1 MPSPRASESKGR
13 SSRSRPA
20 TTPEAREKQLTSLA
34 YDLAEKQ
41 LREGTASSQVISTF
55 LKYGS
60 ARERLEQERLERENH
75 FLRIKA
81 EQMQS
86 QQRVEELY
94 TKAMDAFRGYSG
106 QEPDPNHDSHSA
118 YDDDYDDGYR

>member
-1 MPSPRASESKGR
+1 MPPRESSESKGR
-13 SSRSRPA
+13 SSRLKPA
-20 TTPEAREKQLTSLA
+20 TTPEAREKQLVSLA

-60 ARERLEQERLERENH
+60 TRERLEQDRLERENH

-81 EQMQS
+81 ERMQS
-86 QQRVEELY
+86 EARIEELY

-106 QEPDPNHDSHSA
+106 QDPEPDPDHDE
-118 YDDDYDDGYR
+118 YDGY

>member
-1 MPSPRASESKGR
+1 MADKPRRG
-13 SSRSRPA
+13 RPA
-20 TTPEAREKQLTSLA
+20 TTPEAREKQLVSLA

-60 ARERLEQERLERENH
+60 SRERLEQDRLERENH

-81 EQMQS
+81 EQIQS
-86 QQRVEELY
+86 QQKLEELF
-94 TKAMDAFRGYSG
+94 TEAMDAFRGYSG
-106 QEPDPNHDSHSA
+106 QDEGPDPDHDDFDA
-118 YDDDYDDGYR
+118 YDGYR

>member
-1 MPSPRASESKGR
+1 MADAGKPRR
-13 SSRSRPA
+13 RPA
-20 TTPEAREKQLTSLA
+20 TTPEAREKQLVSLA

-60 ARERLEQERLERENH
+60 SRERLEQDRLERENH

-106 QEPDPNHDSHSA
+106 QDPEPDPDRDEYDA
-118 YDDDYDDGYR
+118 YDGYR

>member
-1 MPSPRASESKGR
+1 MPSSRASEPKGS

-20 TTPEAREKQLTSLA
+20 ATPEARERQLTSLA

-60 ARERLEQERLERENH
+60 SRERLEQERLERENH

-81 EQMQS
+81 EQIQG
-86 QQRVEELY
+86 QQKMEELF

-106 QEPDPNHDSHSA
+106 QDPEPERDQ
-118 YDDDYDDGYR
+118 DDYEDDYR

>member
-1 MPSPRASESKGR
+1 MPSSRDSEAKGR

-20 TTPEAREKQLTSLA
+20 LTPEAREKQLTSLA

-60 ARERLEQERLERENH
+60 SRERLEQERLERENH
-75 FLRIKA
+75 FLRIKS
-81 EQMQS
+81 EQIQS
-86 QQRVEELY
+86 QQKIEDLY
-94 TKAMDAFRGYSG
+94 VKAMDAFRGYSG
-106 QEPDPNHDSHSA
+106 QDPEPDRDHDSHRA
-118 YDDDYDDGYR
+118 FDDDDGYR

>member
-1 MPSPRASESKGR
+1 MAGRRQTSGDGSPRL
-13 SSRSRPA
+13 RPG
-20 TTPEAREKQLTSLA
+20 TTPDAREKQLVSLA

-60 ARERLEQERLERENH
+60 NRERLEQDRIERENH
-75 FLRIKA
+75 FLQIKA
-81 EQMQS
+81 ENMQS
-86 QQRVEELY
+86 QQKVEELY

-106 QEPDPNHDSHSA
+106 QDPEPDPDHDDFDA
-118 YDDDYDDGYR
+118 YDDY